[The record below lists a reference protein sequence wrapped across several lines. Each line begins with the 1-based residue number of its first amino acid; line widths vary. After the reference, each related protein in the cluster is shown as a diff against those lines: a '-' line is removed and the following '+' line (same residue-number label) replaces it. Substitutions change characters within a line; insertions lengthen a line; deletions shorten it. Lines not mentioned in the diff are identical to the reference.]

1 MPRLPKEPDTR
12 KKPISKPSIPASVQ
26 DSTSET
32 LEDLEDLEALNSD
45 HPLDHPDFITNKHK
59 PSHNRSSYRKNKP
72 ATRPG
77 IPVPQGPGSRG
88 LAQEGPQE
96 SEQRDYAV
104 PDLGDTKSGNSVMPV
119 VFASVV
125 AVAVV
130 AVFLLMPKGEDA
142 TEAATATQAAPSPTA
157 GTTVTSFVSDLP
169 GRDSG
174 SINLASTIDPKRL
187 SLVVDFTGPA
197 ESDFG
202 SMANLGLL
210 INPALP
216 YFGERGQGAI
226 KDSFLTDGSGNAV
239 FTPDPSAGSFRSID
253 IPDVR
258 EGTAYLRWDVSGWEF
273 ANDNVDNSFSW
284 GFRSANGKE
293 LLVDI
298 AALEQTSPDICRMR
312 VNNVGRYATIGDN
325 LGLSNTKR
333 FSIVL
338 ALNMTDRTYSVLV
351 GDGLSKKYIRT
362 IVDAKIDSS
371 FDTATHIR
379 FSAFGNSAD
388 DRVKQ
393 SLLAYGEDLEAILAL

>member
-1 MPRLPKEPDTR
+1 MQDDR
-12 KKPISKPSIPASVQ
+12 KKPISKPSIPASVR
-26 DSTSET
+26 DDAANS
-32 LEDLEDLEALNSD
+32 LEDLEALEALNSD
-45 HPLDHPDFITNKHK
+45 HPLDHPDFITNKGPKK
-59 PSHNRSSYRKNKP
+59 PVRAPYRKTKP

-77 IPVPQGPGSRG
+77 LPVPKGPGTRG
-88 LAQEGPQE
+88 LAEEGPQGTQDPNYRVPNLDDGKGGNMVIPAVVVSIVVVALAAFFLLKPKGASE
-96 SEQRDYAV
+96 SETA
-104 PDLGDTKSGNSVMPV
+104 
-119 VFASVV
+119 AS
-125 AVAVV
+125 
-130 AVFLLMPKGEDA
+130 
-142 TEAATATQAAPSPTA
+142 TETAPSSTSG
-157 GTTVTSFVSDLP
+157 GTIKGFVADLP
-169 GRDSG
+169 GRDAG
-174 SINLASTIDPKRL
+174 AINLGTKIDPKRL
-187 SLVVDFTGPA
+187 SLVINFAGPA

-202 SMANLGLL
+202 SMANLGIL
-210 INPALP
+210 INPGLP
-216 YFGERGQGAI
+216 FFGERGQGAI

-239 FTPDPSAGSFRSID
+239 FTPDPAAGSFRSID

-258 EGTAYLRWDVSGWEF
+258 EGTTYLRWDVSAWEF

-298 AALEQTSPDICRMR
+298 AALEQTNPDICRMR

-338 ALNMTDRTYSVLV
+338 GLNMTDRTYSVLV

-362 IVDAKIDSS
+362 IVDAKIDDT
-371 FDTATHIR
+371 FDIATHIR
-379 FSAFGNSAD
+379 FSAFGNNAE